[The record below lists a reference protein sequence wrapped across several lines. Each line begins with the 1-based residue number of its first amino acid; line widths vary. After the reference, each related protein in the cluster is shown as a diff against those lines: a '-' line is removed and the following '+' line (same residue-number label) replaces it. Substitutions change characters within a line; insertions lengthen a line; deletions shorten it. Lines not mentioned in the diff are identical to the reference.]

1 MTGDYSQELTLLEQ
15 VHAGLGSAS
24 TLDEFYLIVGGMLVD
39 PNAFGFSRAFFL
51 RYDDRT
57 RSFIGRLALGAR
69 SLEEHLQFRNDI
81 LEETARLKDLSEMMQ
96 REVSDP
102 RFVQPRSV
110 YNLRFHSLW
119 IQLMQMQEDGTNVNA
134 EFKNITIK
142 FDHLPHNHLLGRVMT
157 LENGAVLDKGE
168 LGIDGLEAF
177 LKRPFVAGGLVS
189 KRGLNGIL
197 IADRIYEQEPL
208 DDKAL
213 YHFQWM
219 INHAS
224 VSLDNVELVEQL
236 TSTTKRLK
244 EVDRLKTNFLSIVS
258 HELRTPLTSIIGFV
272 RLVEEEKVG
281 PITPPQCDLL
291 KRVSHHAAHLQSMV
305 NDLLEIAEVEAGG
318 MIDVELEAVD
328 PLAAFY
334 NILPK
339 IETRRGSKNITI
351 EPVIRNTVPLIRC
364 DSLALERIYYHLLD
378 NAVKFIPSEGR
389 VTVEFDRRDNELNIS
404 IVDTGIGI
412 SHENLTRIFDHFYQV
427 DSRLERTYGGMGI
440 GLRVVNL
447 LLKAVGGKITA
458 ESTSGVGSRFTITFP
473 VTTIATDHKHGI

>member
-1 MTGDYSQELTLLEQ
+1 MSLRGCPFTNFMLSRLL
-15 VHAGLGSAS
+15 V
-24 TLDEFYLIVGGMLVD
+24 
-39 PNAFGFSRAFFL
+39 
-51 RYDDRT
+51 
-57 RSFIGRLALGAR
+57 
-69 SLEEHLQFRNDI
+69 
-81 LEETARLKDLSEMMQ
+81 
-96 REVSDP
+96 
-102 RFVQPRSV
+102 
-110 YNLRFHSLW
+110 
-119 IQLMQMQEDGTNVNA
+119 
-134 EFKNITIK
+134 
-142 FDHLPHNHLLGRVMT
+142 
-157 LENGAVLDKGE
+157 
-168 LGIDGLEAF
+168 
-177 LKRPFVAGGLVS
+177 
-189 KRGLNGIL
+189 KRGLYLPYGRKRPESVVLGEHEWWLPDLADELEMPRTSLNHWYDIGWVHGRKMPGLRGRLIL
-197 IADRIYEQEPL
+197 WAD
-208 DDKAL
+208 D
-213 YHFQWM
+213 
-219 INHAS
+219 
-224 VSLDNVELVEQL
+224 
-236 TSTTKRLK
+236 K

-440 GLRVVNL
+440 G
-447 LLKAVGGKITA
+447 
-458 ESTSGVGSRFTITFP
+458 
-473 VTTIATDHKHGI
+473 